1 MWTGIDPSKWAVKTE
16 DKLDLAIRK
25 IALEM
30 FSRVV
35 LKSPV
40 DTGRFRANWSVGV
53 GSIPSGTI
61 ELNDKTGIA
70 TINKVS
76 ADLAGVKA
84 GDVITLANNLPYG
97 PSLEDG
103 RGYRDGKM
111 RGSKKAPHGMVAL
124 TKQEFESVVA
134 KIGLE
139 VVKL

>member
-1 MWTGIDPSKWAVKTE
+1 MWTGIDPSKWAAKTE
-16 DKLDLAIRK
+16 DKLDLTVRQIAIN
-25 IALEM
+25 M
-30 FSRVV
+30 FSKVILR
-35 LKSPV
+35 SPV
-40 DTGRFRANWSVGV
+40 DEGRFVANWAVGI
-53 GSIPSGTI
+53 GKIPSGTI

-76 ADLAGVKA
+76 ADLADVKA
-84 GDVITLANNLPYG
+84 GDVITLANNLPYAQ
-97 PSLEDG
+97 SLEDG